1 MPTRSQLLLAYGA
14 IYLIWGSTYLAIQI
28 GIETLPPFLMAG
40 LRFFGIGVPVFLLL
54 RWRGRA
60 PWPTAGEWG
69 EAAILGG
76 LMLAGG
82 NGAVTWAEEHVVS
95 SIAALFITTVP
106 MWMVLLDRVVYRER
120 NLGGWAVAG
129 LACGFLGVVLLVG
142 PAGNSLDRVDP
153 RGAAALVFGSLL
165 WAIGSL
171 RSRRRAAP
179 ARPLLFVSMQMVAA
193 GIILFAAALLR
204 GELRGFDPSA
214 VSLRSMLAVVYLSIF
229 GSLVALTAYMWL
241 LRHQPASSVATY
253 AFVNPIVAVTLGT
266 VFADEHI
273 GVRALCAGFLI
284 IGAVVLIH
292 LSRMRL
298 YRARLRLAQVPD
310 EA

>member
-1 MPTRSQLLLAYGA
+1 MPTRTQILAAYAA

-40 LRFFGIGVPVFLLL
+40 LRFFAIGVPVFLFL

-60 PWPTAGEWG
+60 PWPSAGEWG
-69 EAAILGG
+69 EAAVLGG

-82 NGAVTWAEEHVVS
+82 NGLVTWAEEHVVS

-153 RGAAALVFGSLL
+153 RGAGALVFGSLL

-193 GIILFAAALLR
+193 GLILFLASLLR
-204 GELRGFDPSA
+204 GEWRGFDPGA
-214 VSLRSMLAVVYLSIF
+214 VSARSLIAVVYLAVF
-229 GSLVALTAYMWL
+229 GSLIALTAYMWL
-241 LRHQPASSVATY
+241 LRHQPSSSVATY
-253 AFVNPIVAVTLGT
+253 AFVNPVVAVILGS
-266 VFADEHI
+266 VFANERI
-273 GVRALCAGFLI
+273 GLRAMSAGVLI

-298 YRARLRLAQVPD
+298 YRARLRLAQIPD